1 MSHVF
6 YRLFFSE
13 NNISDRVQN
22 GPALTRSQSFTFG
35 QQLSVFCDQYECG

>member
-6 YRLFFSE
+6 YRLFLSE
-13 NNISDRVQN
+13 NNSDRVQN
-22 GPALTRSQSFTFG
+22 GPVLTRSQSFTLG